1 LSPSARKSQ
10 AEHAI
15 HNDYH
20 DFPALQKET
29 SSHSQVS
36 ETEQEETRPA
46 EIMTDDEGTPADVAA
61 SIALFEVRAYTLF
74 SCLVVVLYVDRVFW
88 GQESDVPKD
97 SPSVSTINFG
107 SQPNLCVP
115 RISVARDC
123 SRDHC
128 CC

>member
-20 DFPALQKET
+20 DFPALRNEA

-36 ETEQEETRPA
+36 ETEQEETQPA

-61 SIALFEVRAYTLF
+61 SIALSEVRIFFFAF
-74 SCLVVVLYVDRVFW
+74 FCLLVGLYVDRGFL
-88 GQESDVPKD
+88 GGEAGK
-97 SPSVSTINFG
+97 
-107 SQPNLCVP
+107 
-115 RISVARDC
+115 
-123 SRDHC
+123 
-128 CC
+128 

>member
-36 ETEQEETRPA
+36 EAEQEETKSA

-61 SIALFEVRAYTLF
+61 SIALSEVRAYTLF
-74 SCLVVVLYVDRVFW
+74 FLAWWSVCMLIEFFGGRRVMCL
-88 GQESDVPKD
+88 K
-97 SPSVSTINFG
+97 I
-107 SQPNLCVP
+107 PNQ
-115 RISVARDC
+115 
-123 SRDHC
+123 
-128 CC
+128 